1 MRSIVPRDE
10 KPASSAARAQL
21 VSWSPVVPGTVFGSP
36 IPRSMPLLS
45 STYSS
50 FVTSSQ
56 PTELVAWANNLLES
70 ERVGRLGLLDE
81 EGGPRVLP
89 VTFAVADG
97 RIWSAI
103 DQKPKRT
110 GEPARLRFL
119 RRDPRAALTVDRY
132 SDDWE
137 ELAWVQVLGSVRILD
152 VSEGADGLAALSEKY
167 EQYQADPPA
176 GPLLALQPER
186 YLWWRAADP
195 EGRGGRSAD
204 PGG

>member
-10 KPASSAARAQL
+10 KPASSAARAQS

-50 FVTSSQ
+50 FVSSSQ
-56 PTELVAWANNLLES
+56 PTELVAWANDLLKS

-137 ELAWVQVLGSVRILD
+137 ELAWVQVLGRVRIVELP
-152 VSEGADGLAALSEKY
+152 EGEGGLEALKEKY
-167 EQYQADPPA
+167 LQYREEAPP
-176 GPLLALQPER
+176 GPLLALKAKR

-195 EGRGGRSAD
+195 AD
-204 PGG
+204 PGGRTG